1 MELYFA
7 GGVGEHG
14 RNCFYVRGESVC
26 FLVDCGVM
34 AESPD
39 DRYPRLSQEQIDG
52 LDAVFLTHSHADH
65 TGALPWLAEHGLS
78 GPLVSAGEPR
88 RQLPPYRRPL
98 PQPPP

>member
-34 AESPD
+34 AGTVAGAHKSGIEK
-39 DRYPRLSQEQIDG
+39 PR
-52 LDAVFLTHSHADH
+52 
-65 TGALPWLAEHGLS
+65 
-78 GPLVSAGEPR
+78 
-88 RQLPPYRRPL
+88 
-98 PQPPP
+98 